1 MKKHFS
7 KLTIHIFFTSCT
19 ILLAQSVSLL
29 QNVDNRTAL
38 LLDGQWQTIV
48 DPLEN
53 GYYNYRYQPLENGYF
68 KNQKM
73 ASPSDLIEYDFD
85 TDTSLDVSRVISY
98 PLTICS

>member
-53 GYYNYRYQPLENGYF
+53 GYF

-85 TDTSLDVSRVISY
+85 TDTSLDVPRVISY